1 MSGKQGWRAEQ
12 SGKGT
17 TPACFPIF
25 LALFLTIPQTNKQT
39 SVQAQRFNHCLMF
52 LHSGIFC
59 SCCLHFH
66 LSLGPAQGSFRC
78 PKGHDFWVLLF
89 HISMQYVL
97 AKFLDVEFL
106 SKYTAPGGQ
115 ESSPWMIATCHFT
128 GSLTI
133 HERDYVH
140 IPGLFSFWDP
150 GGRHLGYLTPPS
162 FDECKWILII

>member
-1 MSGKQGWRAEQ
+1 MLWPGFRPVPLRWESRVQDIGQRETSWLHIQLNGISSPRDLHLNAKTQLH
-12 SGKGT
+12 S
-17 TPACFPIF
+17 
-25 LALFLTIPQTNKQT
+25 TNKQT

-115 ESSPWMIATCHFT
+115 ESSP
-128 GSLTI
+128 
-133 HERDYVH
+133 
-140 IPGLFSFWDP
+140 
-150 GGRHLGYLTPPS
+150 
-162 FDECKWILII
+162 